1 MVATENPAPLAAGRA
16 SDTFCLAAER
26 SEDSQ
31 ALYKLQART
40 LNSFS
45 VSTRC
50 IEAFDPGSVSG
61 ASAFLF
67 APYLDKVTAEER
79 GVLSASRLR
88 CGEDAEN
95 RFSELLP
102 SIGAL
107 SWLRAQG
114 VHPDALSLP
123 DLPCAASIIF
133 SDHAPLF
140 EFADEAAEEPTSK
153 ALIFLE
159 RSGFGEPV
167 DLVAWTLK
175 PRPRLAS
182 WLGSSVLG
190 ADLLDA
196 VWRLAERGA
205 LPIWRSP
212 LGWLRAHRDGVVIVD
227 GSSAAVA
234 LRAAGGPFMAEDF
247 AHAAELRRL
256 LRPPEPSI
264 LTPLSRSTKAR
275 RAA

>member
-1 MVATENPAPLAAGRA
+1 M
-16 SDTFCLAAER
+16 SDA
-26 SEDSQ
+26 
-31 ALYKLQART
+31 
-40 LNSFS
+40 
-45 VSTRC
+45 
-50 IEAFDPGSVSG
+50 
-61 ASAFLF
+61 
-67 APYLDKVTAEER
+67 
-79 GVLSASRLR
+79 LSASRLR
-88 CGEDAEN
+88 CGEDVEK

-114 VHPDALSLP
+114 VHPDPLSVP
-123 DLPCAASIIF
+123 DLPCAASIVF

-140 EFADEAAEEPTSK
+140 DFGDEAAEETTTK

-159 RSGFGEPV
+159 RNGFGEPV

-182 WLGSSVLG
+182 WLGNSVLG
-190 ADLLDA
+190 ADSLDA
-196 VWRLAERGA
+196 VWRLAEQRT
-205 LPIWRSP
+205 LPVWRSP

-227 GSSAAVA
+227 GAAAAVA
-234 LRAAGGPFMAEDF
+234 LCAAGGPFMAEDF

-256 LRPPEPSI
+256 LRPPEQSV
-264 LTPLSRSTKAR
+264 LTPLSRSKEAR